1 MTGYFSSPVIQE
13 QVDYIKKWIL
23 TYVKNMPKPANC
35 LVVGVSGGV
44 DSSLT
49 SRLCAMTG
57 IKTLLVKL
65 PINSKPTHVDDHIL
79 WLRNKHKNVFE
90 VEVDLNE
97 VYKSFYHILKF
108 KKFTNEM
115 GFANSKARLRMTAL
129 YQISASCSGIVI
141 GTGNKVEDFGVGFHT
156 KYGDGGVDISPIA
169 DLTKSDVKDMA
180 RELGISERI
189 ITAIPTDGL
198 WDDGRSDE
206 DQLGMTYEQVEDAMF
221 NSESPYRLKYEEIR
235 RRNIHKMK
243 PVPICK
249 IDGKVSLETD

>member
-1 MTGYFSSPVIQE
+1 MTNQE
-13 QVDYIKKWIL
+13 KADHIRSWISN
-23 TYVKNMPKPANC
+23 YVNDMPKPANC
-35 LVVGVSGGV
+35 LVIGVSGGV

-49 SRLCAMTG
+49 STLCAMTD

-65 PINSKPTHVDDHIL
+65 PINSKPTSVDEYIF
-79 WLRNKHKNVFE
+79 WLKDKYKNVFE

-97 VYKSFYHILKF
+97 VYNTFHHSLKL
-108 KKFTNEM
+108 KKFISEI

-129 YQISASCSGIVI
+129 YQIAASCSGIVV

-169 DLTKSDVKDMA
+169 DLTKSDVRDIA
-180 RELGISERI
+180 RELGVSERI
-189 ITAIPTDGL
+189 VNATPTDGL

-221 NSESPYRLKYEEIR
+221 NSESAYRLKYEEIR
-235 RRNIHKMK
+235 RHNLHKMK
-243 PVPICK
+243 PVPVCK
-249 IDGKVSLETD
+249 IDGKIPLETD